1 MAKHDKD
8 QLLDL
13 FQNASIRREA
23 MAKATGEARRD
34 TQAQPP
40 MPRWRKR
47 LAALE
52 QRTANLPWRKIGKGV
67 GAGVLL
73 VALVFGWQH
82 RGVLNDHATR
92 LIAEATG
99 ATVQRI
105 EVVGLTYTQPQEV
118 LTALRLQRGSS
129 LVGFDASAAR
139 TRLEALPWVRLASVE
154 RQLPATV
161 RVEVYEHLP
170 LARMISESVVLVL
183 NPEGE
188 PIVADSANQFGNL
201 PLLQGEGAPT
211 QAAALF
217 DALKPYPNL
226 LAQLREATWVGQ
238 RRWDLTFVSG
248 VTVMLPEEGDDKGLD
263 LLNQLEEARH
273 VLTLNDGTVD
283 LRLPDRIVLRLPETV
298 GMTPVTVAPVST
310 PSTTAT
316 TTPTANTSPSSVGG
330 TQE

>member
-23 MAKATGEARRD
+23 LAKATGEERRD
-34 TQAQPP
+34 KNAPP
-40 MPRWRKR
+40 PLPRWKQ
-47 LAALE
+47 ALVKFE
-52 QRTANLPWRKIGKGV
+52 QRVGKLPWPKIGKGAAMAV
-67 GAGVLL
+67 GVLVL
-73 VALVFGWQH
+73 VLGWQH
-82 RGVLNDHATR
+82 RAYLNDHATR

-105 EVVGLTYTQPQEV
+105 EVVGLTYTQPQA
-118 LTALRLQRGSS
+118 LLGALRLQRGSS
-129 LVGFDASAAR
+129 LVGFDAADAR
-139 TRLEALPWVRLASVE
+139 ARLEQLPWVRLATVE

-161 RVEVYEHLP
+161 RVQVYEHIP
-170 LARMISESVVLVL
+170 LARMISDSLVLVL
-183 NPEGE
+183 NPEGQT
-188 PIVADSANQFGNL
+188 IIADSANQFSHL
-201 PLLQGEGAPT
+201 PLLQGEGAPA

-226 LAQLREATWVGQ
+226 LAQLREATWVGE

-248 VTVMLPEEGDDKGLD
+248 VTVMLPEGEAERGLN

-283 LRLPDRIVLRLPETV
+283 LRLEDRIVLRLPETV
-298 GMTPVTVAPVST
+298 GVTPVTT
-310 PSTTAT
+310 PPAAASGTT
-316 TTPTANTSPSSVGG
+316 
-330 TQE
+330 E